1 MITIINKQDH
11 SLATLGELKPGERA
25 EIIGFSQ
32 PDPENEGFMHRLF
45 EVGFLIGTS
54 LEVLHE
60 APYSRDPISIRIKEA
75 TYALRRAEA
84 NLIQVKRN
92 E

>member
-1 MITIINKQDH
+1 MITIINK
-11 SLATLGELKPGERA
+11 LAKTSTTLGELKPGDRA
-25 EIIGFSQ
+25 EIIGFST
-32 PDPENEGFMHRLF
+32 PSAENAGFMHRLS
-45 EVGFLIGTS
+45 EVGFLVGAT

-84 NLIQVKRN
+84 NLIQVN
-92 E
+92 LYE